1 VKKEIQRSFNY
12 FYLCIRVY
20 WLLFKGVGSD
30 YLRSRT
36 TYQANWCVY
45 TNRYVGIVLK
55 DNNIIYNFNILYY
68 DMVTYIGLLKFS
80 KLKLNHCY
88 AFILNTDIKHGA
100 FKSYKLLKSIT
111 TIRFRRITGYNLLGN
126 MQISIISFSWV

>member
-1 VKKEIQRSFNY
+1 
-12 FYLCIRVY
+12 
-20 WLLFKGVGSD
+20 
-30 YLRSRT
+30 
-36 TYQANWCVY
+36 
-45 TNRYVGIVLK
+45 
-55 DNNIIYNFNILYY
+55 
-68 DMVTYIGLLKFS
+68 MVTYIGLLKFS